1 MIEFKANAL
10 YSLQDLE
17 EMLDGVVALG
27 TFLDR
32 LDLRTKR
39 VFKGAVWGSEIL
51 RAARK
56 ARPFSEGASGA
67 VELVRVGG
75 PQPGRKGSGKGPVRK
90 LSRSDRD
97 P

>member
-51 RAARK
+51 QAVRK
-56 ARPFSEGASGA
+56 ARPFSESTSDAA
-67 VELVRVGG
+67 NVINVGG
-75 PQPGRKGSGKGPVRK
+75 LRPGRKGSTRGPVRE
-90 LSRSDRD
+90 LSRSDLD